1 MSNGSAVEAALEY
14 AGRGWYVFPIRPG
27 TKEPYKGFAWKEK
40 STNNPDVIKKA
51 SEGIYKNCNWALD
64 CGKSNLYVIDVDG
77 SEGEQSRVSLGIS
90 SPFCVKT
97 RSGGLHFY
105 FDDVGPTSSK
115 TIAPGIDSR
124 GIGGYVLIPG
134 SVVTEDGVSGSYE
147 LIHQGDLPKCPEQ
160 WKPKKAEI
168 KTTEPITSFDNPAHV
183 KTAVLYLLN
192 EAPEAGEGARGSTAY
207 KVAARIRDLGISE
220 NKALSLMS
228 EFWAPEKTSPQI
240 DSTELRES
248 VEHAYRYAQNP
259 PGCATPEAMFSSHSL
274 MKNLRRASEI
284 SVKDI
289 KPYNWLIQGRYL
301 PGFYTVTVAQGG
313 AGKSRLALLE
323 AISVSTGRHMCHGVI
338 TKKGPVW
345 IYNAEDP
352 YDEIERRIHATCRF
366 YDIPETELTDL
377 YYTSGYEAP
386 LKLAKVDDK
395 GRPVVNDS
403 VVDSIIN
410 RIKELGVV
418 LFILDPFVECHDI
431 PENSTQMSI
440 IVQVLRRIA
449 EGSGAAVSVI
459 HHTKKGL
466 TEAGDMDS
474 ARGSSTVVYG
484 ARLAHTILGMTE
496 KEGKQFGVG
505 PGGHKWHLRM
515 DNAKSN
521 FTAPADKC
529 DWYRLRSVPVFTDS
543 DQTVGTLERVELS
556 TVVEKG
562 PGDLIIDRVFQLLPY
577 GEPRT
582 LNSIARTIHSEKIV
596 KGSKTAIYEMVEEAF
611 LASVHRDAEV
621 VSLILIQ
628 DAMGDPVKH
637 LEKTFD
643 MV

>member
-1 MSNGSAVEAALEY
+1 MSNWSALDAALEY
-14 AGRGWYVFPIRPG
+14 ARRGWYVFPIRPG
-27 TKEPYKGFAWKEK
+27 TKEPYGGFAWKEK
-40 STNNPDVIKKA
+40 STNNPEVIKKA

-77 SEGEQSRVSLGIS
+77 EAGKSSMDLLAIS
-90 SPFCVKT
+90 SPFTVKT
-97 RSGGLHFY
+97 PSGGLHLY
-105 FDDVGPTSSK
+105 FEGPGPTSSK

-124 GIGGYVLIPG
+124 GAGGYVLIPG
-134 SVVTEDGVSGSYE
+134 STVNGSGYSLVSDFPIGPAPDE
-147 LIHQGDLPKCPEQ
+147 
-160 WKPKKAEI
+160 WKPKKADI

-192 EAPEAGEGARGSTAY
+192 EAPEAIEGQGGDETTY
-207 KVAARIRDLGISE
+207 KVAARVRDLGISE
-220 NKALSLMS
+220 QKAFELMAD
-228 EFWAPEKTSPQI
+228 FWNPEKASPSW
-240 DSTELRES
+240 DHDELRKKI
-248 VEHAYRYAQNP
+248 EHAYRYAQNP

-323 AISVSTGRHMCHGVI
+323 AISVSTGRHLCHGVI
-338 TKKGPVW
+338 AKKGPVW

-366 YDIPETELTDL
+366 YDIPQTELSDL
-377 YYTSGYEAP
+377 YYTSGYESP
-386 LKLAKVDDK
+386 FKLAKIDEK
-395 GRPVVNDS
+395 GRPVVNEA
-403 VVDSIIN
+403 VIESIVS

-440 IVQVLRRIA
+440 VVQVLRRIA

-562 PGDLIIDRVFQLLPY
+562 PADLIVDRVFQLLPY

-582 LNSIARTIHSEKIV
+582 LNSIARTIHAEKLV
-596 KGSKTAIYEMVEEAF
+596 KGSKTAVYEMVEEAF